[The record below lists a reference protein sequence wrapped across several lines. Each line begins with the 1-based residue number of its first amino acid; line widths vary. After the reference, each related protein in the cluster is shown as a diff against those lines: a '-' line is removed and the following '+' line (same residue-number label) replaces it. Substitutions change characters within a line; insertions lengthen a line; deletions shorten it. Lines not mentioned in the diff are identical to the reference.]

1 MVFFINKKRTQD
13 NLLNIIEKTYSKN
26 HKIIIGDWSIG
37 KQMRNFIST
46 PNLTLKRK
54 LKNDSKCLISTSLEL
69 RVCVIRRKKMREFTF
84 EVQ

>member
-1 MVFFINKKRTQD
+1 MVFFYKRRTEDKLINSID
-13 NLLNIIEKTYSKN
+13 KTYSKN

-54 LKNDSKCLISTSLEL
+54 LKEHFQVFNIDEFRTSCLCYKTEENARIY
-69 RVCVIRRKKMREFTF
+69 I
-84 EVQ
+84 